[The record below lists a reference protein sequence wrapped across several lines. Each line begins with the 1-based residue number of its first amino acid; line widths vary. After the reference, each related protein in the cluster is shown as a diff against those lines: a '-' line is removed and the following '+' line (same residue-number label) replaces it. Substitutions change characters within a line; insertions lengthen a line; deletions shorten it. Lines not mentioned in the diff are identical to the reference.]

1 MLLPILTE
9 DIERIRP
16 LEALAGAATV
26 PAVGEYLARQVEPDA
41 RDGFEHD
48 FGMLAAYLS
57 SASWERAS
65 EAVVR
70 LERML
75 PTPELRDA
83 MTLAVAIGNGPGAAE
98 IIARHYAL
106 LAIGLSRWVAKEGW
120 TMTTPAQQAV
130 LRRVR
135 LRVQTA
141 QGLSIGWSGIAE
153 DVGIHDVFA
162 PAAITAD
169 HIGIEVRAATTTP
182 TSLSMDEVADD
193 QSWRERLSGLY
204 GHLGGE
210 SGHLTFECAGG
221 WRHLLEDLLRDIDA
235 TLSTEDREVFQVSQ
249 IKEKYGTLRFYT
261 HAFSDDV
268 ERLVEVAERRSA
280 MTCEVCGEPGRVQG
294 KGWVSCRC
302 TQHDDDARKRERE
315 ARK

>member
-9 DIERIRP
+9 DIERTRP

-26 PAVGEYLARQVEPDA
+26 AAVGEYLARHVEPDA
-41 RDGFEHD
+41 RDAFEQV

-57 SASWERAS
+57 SASWQRAS

-83 MTLAVAIGNGPGAAE
+83 ITLAVAVGNGPGAAE
-98 IIARHYAL
+98 IVARHYAL
-106 LAIGLSRWVAKEGW
+106 LAIGLSRWIARDGW

-135 LRVQTA
+135 LRVQAA

-169 HIGIEVRAATTTP
+169 HIGIEVRAATVQP
-182 TSLSMDEVADD
+182 RSLTADEVADD
-193 QSWRERLSGLY
+193 QAWRDRLSGLY
-204 GHLGGE
+204 GHLGGQ
-210 SGHLTFECAGG
+210 SGHLAFECSGG

-235 TLSTEDREVFQVSQ
+235 TLTEDDREAFQVTQ
-249 IKEKYGTLRFYT
+249 VKEKYGTLRFYT
-261 HAFSDDV
+261 GAFSDDI

-302 TQHDDDARKRERE
+302 TQHDDDARRRERE